1 MASNKQTR
9 ILETRW
15 SDVIGKNKFWEIFA
29 NGLFLILIT
38 IIRKIIR
45 SGNSNSQNHVIIALH
60 RLGDSVFTI
69 PALRQIKNEYQE
81 KIIILCFKETKPIYN
96 LVFNE
101 SELLVVERKHFKLN
115 GRYATKKIRGLLS
128 ELNPKVIFDLN
139 GDMASASLLYLLRVK
154 EIYGLCRPQ
163 FRAIYKKCRDV
174 RKVPHIMDIYLD
186 AIRTK
191 IQFENCSDIY
201 EFPTKINK
209 QGKILIHPSAG
220 WSAKEWGLN
229 KFIELG
235 EKLSKSF
242 SIGMIFQNGFLTS
255 DIKYEIKKTNISLLE
270 TENVEELVDIT
281 TDSFLFIGNDSGP
294 LYIAGLL
301 GIPTFTIY
309 GPTNPLFH
317 LPFGENHDYIQSN
330 LKCVPRSNEKLCFT
344 NGGRMG
350 CPSFEC
356 MNQLSVD
363 TVHLRISK
371 FIDKLLTE
379 NIKTTNSSDND
390 NF

>member
-1 MASNKQTR
+1 MVSLKHSN
-9 ILETRW
+9 ILGKRW
-15 SDVIGKNKFWEIFA
+15 TDKINENKIMRSLVNGIFY
-29 NGLFLILIT
+29 LILSSIHKA
-38 IIRKIIR
+38 IRQR
-45 SGNSNSQNHVIIALH
+45 ESSPDNVVVVSLH

-163 FRAIYKKCRDV
+163 FRAIYKKCTGV

-191 IQFENCSDIY
+191 IQFENRNDIY

>member
-1 MASNKQTR
+1 MVSNKQTR

-163 FRAIYKKCRDV
+163 FRAIYKKCTGV

-191 IQFENCSDIY
+191 IQFENRNDIY